1 MAVNDALVFATLS
14 ACFGPVDEGTW
25 AETTAP
31 AAWSE
36 FLTAARRLLQEVR
49 PLSADSSPIEHAH
62 VATPFSEYLTEAE
75 VKALYA
81 PLSFEEKRQFAARH
95 FTGGLPASAVPV
107 ESLYVAWTE
116 RECALP
122 FAERSGLYRSD
133 AALYMSDLLASLG
146 LEAPSA
152 LSAYPD
158 HLCVECAVTAHL
170 IDAGMVDEACQFW
183 QERSAW
189 LTDYRARLRRIGD
202 EAGFYLALVD
212 LMLGVRAAQ
221 QSCADSLATSGHSA

>member
-1 MAVNDALVFATLS
+1 MAVNDSLVFATLS

-62 VATPFSEYLTEAE
+62 AATPFSEYLTETE

-81 PLSFEEKRQFAARH
+81 PPSFEEKRQFAARH

-133 AALYMSDLLASLG
+133 AVFVVY
-146 LEAPSA
+146 PSQR
-152 LSAYPD
+152 
-158 HLCVECAVTAHL
+158 
-170 IDAGMVDEACQFW
+170 GGW
-183 QERSAW
+183 
-189 LTDYRARLRRIGD
+189 
-202 EAGFYLALVD
+202 
-212 LMLGVRAAQ
+212 AAQ
-221 QSCADSLATSGHSA
+221 CVNDRRTKSPKLPFPAAWAGQPAEVLAQRSGLSGLRFCHASRFLVTGEDKATVLAACRQVLQAAGRLNG